1 MTSYPF
7 CTLAYEFAYFLSYCL
22 KYGENFSNSKYILK
36 NLRGNPNLLLSG
48 PIFFLPLWLI
58 SP

>member
-48 PIFFLPLWLI
+48 PIFFLPL
-58 SP
+58 